1 MAADFYDTLG
11 VSRSASE
18 GEIKSAYRRLAK
30 QYHPDKNPG
39 DEAAATRFKEIGEA
53 YATLSDPEKRR
64 LYDQFG
70 GQMPGGFPGGAP
82 DFDPGQMGD
91 LNDIFANLFG
101 AARGGGPQGS
111 SAGPGDRP
119 GPGGFTVN
127 FEDLLSGMA
136 GAGRGGRAAAGP
148 AGDPFGGDPWAHTPT
163 ARPRSRPRL
172 QGELA
177 LDFGEAYGGAVRR
190 VRIGGRDLDVTV
202 PAGVR
207 SGQKLQLGGQGPG
220 GEDVVLS
227 VTVRPDPRFTQDG
240 LTLNTTVNVP
250 APLAALGGAVRVPT
264 PKGDVEVHVPAGTSS
279 GRRLRVRGH
288 GWPGKEGHGD
298 LYARIEL
305 TVPLSPSE
313 RERELYRELLA
324 LGGAGKR

>member
-11 VSRSASE
+11 VPRGASE

-39 DEAAATRFKEIGEA
+39 DEAAAGRFKEIGEA
-53 YATLSDPEKRR
+53 YATLSDPEKKA

-70 GQMPGGFPGGAP
+70 GQIPGGFPGGAP
-82 DFDPGQMGD
+82 PDFDASQMGD

-101 AARGGGPQGS
+101 AARGQG
-111 SAGPGDRP
+111 AGPGAGGAGGRP
-119 GPGGFTVN
+119 GPGGFSVN
-127 FEDLLSGMA
+127 IEDLLSGMA
-136 GAGRGGRAAAGP
+136 GGRAGGAARPG
-148 AGDPFGGDPWAHTPT
+148 AGDPFGDDPWAHTPT

-177 LDFGEAYGGAVRR
+177 LEFADAYGGAVRR

-202 PAGVR
+202 PAGIR
-207 SGQKLQLGGQGPG
+207 SGQKLQLAGQGPG
-220 GEDVVLS
+220 GEDVVLT
-227 VTVRPDPRFTQDG
+227 VTVRPDPRFAQDG
-240 LTLNTTVNVP
+240 DTLTTTVNVP
-250 APLAALGGAVRVPT
+250 APLAAVGGSVRVPT
-264 PKGDVEVHVPAGTSS
+264 PRGDVEVKVPAGTSS

-288 GWPGKEGHGD
+288 GWPGKGGHGD

-313 RERELYRELLA
+313 RERELYAELLR
-324 LGGAGKR
+324 LSGGG